1 MRITESRLRQIIRE
15 TILNEVPLGGNSPFT
30 PIEMHRAQLPAAIVE
45 PEDIEDPS
53 IHSVGYSNAS
63 ENRPEAIRLFEKIPD
78 NWDII
83 PVENVDNLA
92 AFVRSL
98 KFKQEIASRGYD
110 KGTKILVIG
119 SQPSEGDFTE
129 AEWVVRHDII
139 GHAIYKHS
147 IASEKGTR
155 AEDKLKEIRNDIIQ
169 NTGDEESKTIAAGLV
184 SWQWPEDQNTRPD
197 YAVWLSLP
205 GELQLSE
212 TYQDILPD
220 IYAAIF
226 FGELTAMDITAATLH
241 YLKTRFPSIAEEKRP
256 RIAQNFA
263 ISLIETVEDWKASIR
278 PGINIIKLW

>member
-1 MRITESRLRQIIRE
+1 MRITEGQLRRIIRE
-15 TILNEVPLGGNSPFT
+15 TILNEVPLGGDSPFT
-30 PIEMHRAQLPAAIVE
+30 PIERPSAKAPVAVDQQDDD
-45 PEDIEDPS
+45 DIEDPP
-53 IHSVGYSNAS
+53 IYSVGYSNAS

-98 KFKQEIASRGYD
+98 KFKQAIEDRNYPP
-110 KGTKILVIG
+110 GTKILVIG

-129 AEWVVRHDII
+129 AEWVVRHDIV
-139 GHAIYKHS
+139 GHAIYQHS
-147 IASEKGTR
+147 ISLGVAS
-155 AEDKLKEIRNDIIQ
+155 EDKLKNIKNDIIQ
-169 NTGDEESKTIAAGLV
+169 NTDDEESKDIAAGLV
-184 SWQWPEDQNTRPD
+184 SWKMPRDQNVRPD

-205 GELQLSE
+205 AELQLSE

-226 FGELTAMDITAATLH
+226 FGELTAVNITAATLH
-241 YLKTRFPSIAEEKRP
+241 YLKARFPSIAEEKRP

-263 ISLIETVEDWKASIR
+263 INLIKSVKDWKDSIR
-278 PGINIIKLW
+278 PGINIIRLW